1 MRVFLVTIYGCGLTE
16 RFAIRAT
23 GRDEAERDA
32 CRMFHV
38 ITNGI
43 TPEAIITF

>member
-1 MRVFLVTIYGCGLTE
+1 MRVFLVTIYGRGLTE
-16 RFAIRAT
+16 RFAVRADNRT
-23 GRDEAERDA
+23 IAEHDA

>member
-1 MRVFLVTIYGCGLTE
+1 MRVFLVTVYGLGLTE
-16 RFAIRAT
+16 RFVLRAT

-32 CRMFHV
+32 CRVFHV

-43 TPEAIITF
+43 SPEHVTTF

>member
-1 MRVFLVTIYGCGLTE
+1 MRVFLVTVYGLGLTE
-16 RFAIRAT
+16 RFAVQAADQTI
-23 GRDEAERDA
+23 AERDA

-43 TPEAIITF
+43 TPEAILT

>member
-1 MRVFLVTIYGCGLTE
+1 MRLFVIMIYGHGLTE
-16 RFAIRAT
+16 RFAVQAADRAA
-23 GRDEAERDA
+23 AERDA

-43 TPEAIITF
+43 TPEAILT